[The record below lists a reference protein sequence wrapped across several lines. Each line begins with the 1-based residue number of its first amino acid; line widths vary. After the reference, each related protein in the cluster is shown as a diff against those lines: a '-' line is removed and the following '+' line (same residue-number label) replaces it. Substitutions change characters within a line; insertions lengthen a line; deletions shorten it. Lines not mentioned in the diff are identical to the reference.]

1 MPTKPDE
8 SRAAD
13 TRYPI
18 HELLRQRWSPRAFSE
33 QVVDAA
39 TLRSLLEAAR
49 WAPSSFNEQPWSFI
63 VGTRDEPEVYNR
75 LVSCL
80 VEFNARWAASAP
92 VLMLSVARVA
102 FERNGQPNRHAFH
115 DVGMAAE
122 NLVIQATALGLVVHQ
137 MAGFDV
143 EKAREVFGIP
153 QGYEPCAMIAL
164 GYLGDRESLPESL
177 RQREEVPRA
186 RKPISEFVFGEH
198 WGKTSPLLD
207 PES

>member
-1 MPTKPDE
+1 
-8 SRAAD
+8 
-13 TRYPI
+13 
-18 HELLRQRWSPRAFSE
+18 
-33 QVVDAA
+33 VDAA
-39 TLRSLLEAAR
+39 TLLSLLEAAR

-80 VEFNARWAASAP
+80 VEFNARWAARAP
-92 VLMLSVARVA
+92 VLMLSVARLA
-102 FERNGQPNRHAFH
+102 FERNGDPNRHAFH

-122 NLVIQATALGLVVHQ
+122 NLMIQATALGLVVHQ

-177 RQREEVPRA
+177 RQREEAPRV
-186 RKPISEFVFGEH
+186 RKPISEFVFGAR
-198 WGKTSPLLD
+198 WGKTSPLVE